1 MTRNHL
7 GVGVPWHLEIEREMH
22 TAVKEGIAR
31 MQMQRAA
38 VLNARKEAPVGHT
51 ITVNGQNP
59 RVNINS
65 VDNSVNVVR
74 QDSQFSELRQAIESG
89 VSDGIERATIL
100 ERLAELERAPD
111 KGSRAAKYAAFM
123 SVVADHRTVILP
135 FLPLLHD
142 HVSQLFGG

>member
-1 MTRNHL
+1 
-7 GVGVPWHLEIEREMH
+7 MH

-31 MQMQRAA
+31 MQMQRATA
-38 VLNARKEAPVGHT
+38 LNARKEAPVGHT
-51 ITVNGQNP
+51 ITVHGQNP

-74 QDSQFSELRQAIESG
+74 QDSQFSELRKAIESS
-89 VSDGIERATIL
+89 VSDGIKRATIL

-111 KGSRAAKYAAFM
+111 KKSGAERYAAFM
-123 SVVADHRTVILP
+123 AVVADHMTVILP

-142 HVSQLFGG
+142 HIAKLFGG